1 MVVDGPDTW
10 SPYPTRGMVVTG
22 LTKRFGSTLAVD
34 DVSFRARPGEV
45 LGLLGP
51 NGAGKTTTLL
61 CVAGLLRPDAGTI
74 ELNGEVLGTDRGR
87 LVALIS
93 ETPEVYGLLTVWEHL
108 VFVAR
113 SCGLDD
119 SWRGRADEL
128 MSRLGL
134 IEHRST
140 LGKDLSK
147 GLRQKTLI
155 AASLLARTGV
165 VILDEPMIGLDPAG
179 QHELDNLVAEL
190 AASGVIVILSTH
202 LLDSASKLCTHLLL
216 LRRGHVVASG
226 ALKDLL
232 DGKSLDELYL
242 ELTR

>member
-1 MVVDGPDTW
+1 MADAAAPLT
-10 SPYPTRGMVVTG
+10 YPTQGIVVTG
-22 LTKRFGSTLAVD
+22 LSKSYGSTLAVD

-61 CVAGLLRPDAGTI
+61 CVAGLLRPDSGTI
-74 ELNGEVLGTDRGR
+74 ELNGAVLGSERGR
-87 LVALIS
+87 LIALIS

-108 VFVAR
+108 TFVAR
-113 SCGLDD
+113 SCGLDNT
-119 SWRGRADEL
+119 WRAHADDL
-128 MSRLGL
+128 ISRLGL
-134 IEHRST
+134 GDHRST

-155 AASLLARTGV
+155 AASLLAGTGV

-179 QHELDNLVAEL
+179 QHELEALIGEL
-190 AASGVIVILSTH
+190 AARGVIVILSTH

-216 LRRGHVVASG
+216 LRRGHAVATG

-232 DGKSLDELYL
+232 DGKTLDELYL
-242 ELTR
+242 EFTS